1 MKADQSFA
9 KNTSQGVQWVREKQN
24 FVFINDGPIN
34 QKIVNQRPCDLTI
47 SMYKCV
53 SSILA
58 FLGALYG
65 HYT

>member
-9 KNTSQGVQWVREKQN
+9 KNTSQGVQWVREKQK

-34 QKIVNQRPCDLTI
+34 QMTVNQRPCDLTT
-47 SMYKCV
+47 SMYKYV

-58 FLGALYG
+58 FLGAL
-65 HYT
+65 